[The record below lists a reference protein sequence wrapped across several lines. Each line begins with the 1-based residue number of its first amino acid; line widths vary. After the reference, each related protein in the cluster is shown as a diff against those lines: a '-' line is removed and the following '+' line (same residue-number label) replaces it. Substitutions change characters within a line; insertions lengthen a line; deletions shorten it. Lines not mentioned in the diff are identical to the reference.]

1 MPKKIRKKITTVR
14 EHPLH
19 VPVSK
24 KNPMGITIR
33 DRHLRRLK
41 GTYLDLAEIESIFT
55 DYNRKS
61 IVYPTKGK
69 LTEKYKNADKYDE
82 VIAVWTDYFNRKF
95 HADPPLDPDVV
106 KALIASES
114 SFNPD
119 PLGNRKIA
127 LGIAQV
133 TKKTFK
139 ILLDPKSE
147 AKEFIFKD
155 IRQKDLADPN
165 ISIPMAV
172 RWLHRKKETAASKLK
187 RAPNHEEVILEYKG
201 LLKSSTKLK
210 NDALEIY
217 RSHYGLLKQK

>member
-1 MPKKIRKKITTVR
+1 MAKKTRKKITTVR

-19 VPVSK
+19 VPVSE
-24 KNPMGITIR
+24 KNPTGITIR

-41 GTYLDLAEIESIFT
+41 GTYLDLAEIESIFKNY
-55 DYNRKS
+55 DRKG

-69 LTEKYKNADKYDE
+69 LKEYKDADKYDD
-82 VIAVWTDYFNRKF
+82 VIAVWTDYFNKKF
-95 HADPPLDPDVV
+95 NADPPLDPDVV

-119 PLGNRKIA
+119 PLKNRKIA
-127 LGIAQV
+127 LGIAQI

-139 ILLDPKSE
+139 ILLDPKGE
-147 AKEFIFKD
+147 GKEFIFKD
-155 IRQKDLADPN
+155 IRQKDLKDPN

-217 RSHYGLLKQK
+217 RSHYEPLKKK